1 MNFSSLTGT
10 ARSISSSFSND
21 LVEVRKKQQMARRIM
36 QSMKAS
42 NGDSNEENFRK
53 WLDSVEGVKYGDFQM
68 EKQTDF
74 KVPKVLAV
82 FGSDGTLLKVSP
94 TFADDDQD
102 EQKPQVSKIEEEDHF
117 GFSAASGDNN

>member
-1 MNFSSLTGT
+1 
-10 ARSISSSFSND
+10 
-21 LVEVRKKQQMARRIM
+21 MARRIM

-42 NGDSNEENFRK
+42 NGDSNEENIGK
-53 WLDSVEGVKYGDFQM
+53 WLDSVEGVKYGDFQL

-94 TFADDDQD
+94 TFADDQD
-102 EQKPQVSKIEEEDHF
+102 EQKPQVSKIEEEDYF
-117 GFSAASGDNN
+117 GFSAASRDNN